1 MEKKIIGYFLS
12 RKYSEFT
19 GQEVADVMLK
29 YYEPKRKS
37 LKVDFLGSGEIEHLN
52 ALLDAVESVVG
63 MHFDDFNVKK
73 KTDEL
78 VIARFLTIHFIYTR
92 MSISLKNIGR
102 IFGDRDHTTIMHA
115 RDMVDIWINHSEI
128 YKRENRLINEIAR
141 HLEPSPSGQE

>member
-37 LKVDFLGSGEIEHLN
+37 LKVDFLGSGEIEQLN
-52 ALLDAVESVVG
+52 TLLDAVESVVG
-63 MHFDDFNVKK
+63 MHFDDFNVKSRK
-73 KTDEL
+73 DEF

-92 MSISLKNIGR
+92 MSLSLKNIGR

-115 RDMVDIWINHSEI
+115 RDMADTWISHSEI
-128 YKRENRLINEIAR
+128 YKRENRLINDIAR

>member
-37 LKVDFLGSGEIEHLN
+37 LKVDFLGSGEIEQLN
-52 ALLDAVESVVG
+52 TLLDAVESVVG
-63 MHFDDFNVKK
+63 MHFDDFNVKSRK
-73 KTDEL
+73 DEL

-92 MSISLKNIGR
+92 MSLSLKNIGR

-115 RDMVDIWINHSEI
+115 RDMADTWITHSEI
-128 YKRENRLINEIAR
+128 YKRENRLINDIAR